1 MSHHSCVW
9 RRVGQSTRLPP
20 ASGCSCGLTPAPC
33 YGRGGRWRWEVGAGG
48 EDKEVGMWQGEW
60 GRESK
65 DMTQGEPKTLTFCH
79 TWATWNVR
87 SMCCGACTRK
97 VCVCV
102 QLGWHSVY
110 TSVALTAVAAG
121 WVRNLVSAASVQELS
136 QKKNNDSGWL
146 SELVVFEEFAVL
158 DEATS
163 PSCLVLK
170 HSIAHFN
177 FVPLLSIISP
187 LIVLP
192 IALVPWVPIWWV
204 PPAWARGPSRRRGWW
219 LIC

>member
-1 MSHHSCVW
+1 MCGDESASPPDSLQRAGALVDWH
-9 RRVGQSTRLPP
+9 RLR
-20 ASGCSCGLTPAPC
+20 ATDVEDAE
-33 YGRGGRWRWEVGAGG
+33 GGEVGAGG

-121 WVRNLVSAASVQELS
+121 WVRNLVSAASVQELY
-136 QKKNNDSGWL
+136 KKNDSGWL
-146 SELVVFEEFAVL
+146 SELVVFEEFDEVL
-158 DEATS
+158 DEATA

-170 HSIAHFN
+170 
-177 FVPLLSIISP
+177 
-187 LIVLP
+187 
-192 IALVPWVPIWWV
+192 
-204 PPAWARGPSRRRGWW
+204 RTR
-219 LIC
+219 

>member
-1 MSHHSCVW
+1 MCGDESASPPDSLQRAGALVDWH
-9 RRVGQSTRLPP
+9 RLR
-20 ASGCSCGLTPAPC
+20 ATDVEDAE
-33 YGRGGRWRWEVGAGG
+33 GGEVGAGG

-136 QKKNNDSGWL
+136 KKKKTQDDCQNSLFSKSLMKFLMKPLRPVAWCLNELDRAFQFCLTFIHYQPTYRLANCAGSMSPNLMSPTSSSSG
-146 SELVVFEEFAVL
+146 S
-158 DEATS
+158 
-163 PSCLVLK
+163 K
-170 HSIAHFN
+170 
-177 FVPLLSIISP
+177 
-187 LIVLP
+187 
-192 IALVPWVPIWWV
+192 
-204 PPAWARGPSRRRGWW
+204 
-219 LIC
+219 